1 MYTTHTETLHTNMW
15 DAGMTSETCVKD
27 AYIAYVQAMP
37 YTVVNVDGYTFS
49 VGGADA
55 FVPCYTKKGLLHG
68 IKKLL
73 GMNDGR
79 VQKQFDAYTVC
90 HIHGTSDT
98 ALCHRLPR
106 SLGGTPTHNNVDY
119 ECATCN
125 GKHSNQI
132 VKSVVRAWLKSQK
145 IVLTYTVTTLV

>member
-1 MYTTHTETLHTNMW
+1 MYNVSRETIDTNMW
-15 DAGMTSETCVKD
+15 DAGMTSETVVKD

-37 YTVVNVDGYTFS
+37 YTVVNIDGYTFS
-49 VGGADA
+49 VGGENA
-55 FVPCYTKKGLLHG
+55 FVPCYTKKGLLNG

-73 GMNDGR
+73 GVNDGR
-79 VQKQFDAYTVC
+79 VQSQFDAYTVC

-132 VKSVVRAWLKSQK
+132 VKTVVRNWLKSQK
-145 IVLTYTVTTLV
+145 ITLTYDVITLA